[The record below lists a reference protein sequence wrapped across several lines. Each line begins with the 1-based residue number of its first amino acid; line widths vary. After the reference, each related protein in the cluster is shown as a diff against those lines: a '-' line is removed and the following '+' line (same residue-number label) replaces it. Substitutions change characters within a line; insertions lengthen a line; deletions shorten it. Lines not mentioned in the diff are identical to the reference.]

1 MLIPDTTTCGFCGS
15 AARTPYS
22 TVSAGKPLTAVAASP
37 DPVVAGTTV
46 TLPLVKFVP
55 VPLWFVAG
63 AMTVTSTFGSACS
76 ALTSTLIPGA
86 ATPSSLVTRIRRGS
100 STRFGGRS
108 RRRPRGGERAA
119 RGNHDERDDREP

>member
-1 MLIPDTTTCGFCGS
+1 M
-15 AARTPYS
+15 
-22 TVSAGKPLTAVAASP
+22 SAGKPLTAVAASP
-37 DPVVAGTTV
+37 DAVVAGTTV

-76 ALTSTLIPGA
+76 AFDEHVDSGRGDAVVVGDEDPKG
-86 ATPSSLVTRIRRGS
+86 LVD
-100 STRFGGRS
+100 RFGGRS

-119 RGNHDERDDREP
+119 AGNHDERDDREP